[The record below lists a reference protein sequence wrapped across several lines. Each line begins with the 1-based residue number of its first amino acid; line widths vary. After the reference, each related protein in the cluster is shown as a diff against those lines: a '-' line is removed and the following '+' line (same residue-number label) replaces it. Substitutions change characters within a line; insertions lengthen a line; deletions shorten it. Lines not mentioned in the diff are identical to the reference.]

1 MAALMTPQDKD
12 ALLAAIVRL
21 PDWIRKDLA
30 AKDATV
36 RTRAEEEL
44 AAMLTGA
51 IERSINAGG

>member
-1 MAALMTPQDKD
+1 MTPQDKD

-51 IERSINAGG
+51 IERSIDAGA

>member
-1 MAALMTPQDKD
+1 MTPKGKD

-30 AKDATV
+30 AKDGTV

-44 AAMLTGA
+44 AAMLAGA